1 MDEARAREGHLT
13 RDGGAALVA
22 AAVATFVLMSLHP
35 TSAHAGAIGGIV
47 HGGMFVAT
55 GLMLFGFAA
64 FARRRGP
71 SSAVLL
77 GLIFFAISAG
87 GHVLAGTI
95 NGFAVPALATRP
107 GAPPGHDIFLF
118 AWQLNQGFAG
128 VGVVATG
135 IAYLAWAFEL
145 RRDHPALAAT
155 GAIAGA
161 VPAALL
167 ITGIIRLDVH
177 GALFA
182 YGLHGMWALAVGTTM
197 LRGRLKSPV
206 G

>member
-1 MDEARAREGHLT
+1 MSEADVRERNLT
-13 RDGGAALVA
+13 RDGGAALAA
-22 AAVATFVLMSLHP
+22 AAVATIVLMSLHP
-35 TSAHAGAIGGIV
+35 TSAHAGAMGGIV
-47 HGGMFVAT
+47 HGGMFAAT

-64 FARRRGP
+64 FARASGP

-77 GLIFFAISAG
+77 GLVFFAISAG

-95 NGFAVPALATRP
+95 NGFAVPALANRP
-107 GAPPGHDIFLF
+107 EGPPGHDIFLF

-145 RRDHPALAAT
+145 RRDHRLLAAG
-155 GAIAGA
+155 GAIGGA
-161 VPAALL
+161 VPAVLL
-167 ITGIIRLDVH
+167 VAGVIRLDVH

-182 YGLHGMWALAVGTTM
+182 YGLHGLWALALGITM
-197 LRGRLKSPV
+197 LRGRLRVPSA
-206 G
+206 